1 MHFLKLLSITAVAI
15 VLAGCGDSNDCK
27 AGESSSTPKVTA
39 GSQLGELGPQGLFDA
54 VQPGWHSAQPAKYPE
69 SLTVD
74 FQIPREVQFI
84 GLLQQEGQPTRA
96 PKSLRIEISSDGKT
110 WTAVGGSENAC
121 APNIPD
127 GWFNIDLAK
136 PITAQHMKI
145 VIFSNC
151 GDAQL
156 LTLRGLRVG

>member
-1 MHFLKLLSITAVAI
+1 MKFNTLVVAAFVLVAVT
-15 VLAGCGDSNDCK
+15 GCGDSNDSTK
-27 AGESSSTPKVTA
+27 PVASRSLILTASSQM
-39 GSQLGELGPQGLFDA
+39 GDYGPQGLFDA

-74 FQIPREVQFI
+74 FRAPREVKFI
-84 GLLQQEGQPTRA
+84 GLLQQEGQPARA

-110 WTAVGGSENAC
+110 WTAVGGSDNAC
-121 APNIPD
+121 APNKPD
-127 GWFNIDLAK
+127 GWVNIDLAK

-156 LTLRGLRVG
+156 LTLRGLRIG

>member
-1 MHFLKLLSITAVAI
+1 MKVNTLLATVFILVAVT
-15 VLAGCGDSNDCK
+15 GCGDSNSPILT
-27 AGESSSTPKVTA
+27 ASST
-39 GSQLGELGPQGLFDA
+39 LGDYGPQGLLDA
-54 VQPGWHSAQPAKYPE
+54 VQPGWHSAQPAKYPQF
-69 SLTVD
+69 LTVD
-74 FQIPREVQFI
+74 FRTPREIKFI
-84 GLLQQEGQPTRA
+84 GLLQQEGQPARA

-110 WTAVGGSENAC
+110 WTAVGGSDNAC
-121 APNIPD
+121 APNKPD
-127 GWFNIDLAK
+127 GWVNVDLAK

>member
-1 MHFLKLLSITAVAI
+1 MKINTLVVSAFVLVAVT
-15 VLAGCGDSNDCK
+15 GCGDSNDSTK
-27 AGESSSTPKVTA
+27 PVASRSPILTASSQM
-39 GSQLGELGPQGLFDA
+39 GDYGPQGLFDA

-74 FQIPREVQFI
+74 FRAPREVKFI
-84 GLLQQEGQPTRA
+84 GLLQQEGQSARA

-110 WTAVGGSENAC
+110 WTAVGGSDNAC
-121 APNIPD
+121 APNNPD
-127 GWFNIDLAK
+127 GWVNIDLAK

-156 LTLRGLRVG
+156 LTLRGLRIG